1 MVLIILFSLLPI
13 RDGAAVLLFVIIAE
27 PDSLPRGVLL
37 LINNA
42 DAGFVERLVSC
53 AIFPSSFG
61 THWIE
66 RPMRPASKGTA
77 RHFWPTG
84 QACNLYFP
92 SLPHVAIC
100 SFLQTVACVFIF
112 KLHAELGFIIEKNI
126 LNSDANARLLLDV
139 AMSVIVGGA
148 VAFKVL
154 RCIENGA
161 WRWLR
166 EGVAIGVEVVT

>member
-1 MVLIILFSLLPI
+1 MLFSLLPI
-13 RDGAAVLLFVIIAE
+13 RDGAALLLFIIVVE
-27 PDSLPRGVLL
+27 PDSLPRGVLF
-37 LINNA
+37 LINDA
-42 DAGFVERLVSC
+42 DAGVMEPLVSC
-53 AIFPSSFG
+53 AMFPSSFG

-84 QACNLYFP
+84 QACSLYFP

-100 SFLQTVACVFIF
+100 SFMQTVACVFIF
-112 KLHAELGFIIEKNI
+112 KLHAELGFIIEKNL
-126 LNSDANARLLLDV
+126 LNSDADARLLLGV
-139 AMSVIVGGA
+139 AMSMIVGGA
-148 VAFKVL
+148 VAFKFL

-166 EGVAIGVEVVT
+166 EGVAIPVEVVT